1 MGPPRPSIR
10 AIDLDE
16 EDPCLAEMSSQR
28 GTVGAGA
35 LNADSVKLPVAL
47 QPLCEGAIAGR
58 RCGKVTIAKV
68 APEVINHGGMVALS
82 VRVHAASDTN
92 RRPCHAGHALPLLF
106 AAVRWAHAA
115 VGIGGQASDGRLCAG
130 SYEVTPPGRSRATT
144 SSAGP
149 TDRPKDSSTRQA
161 YGESDPAEDVSHIL
175 TGLRHVSQSRP
186 TNDFWNACRHRGRQF
201 VKWKLAPRDSTR
213 TSRCANAAVRTS
225 PAATQF
231 LQYLESV

>member
-1 MGPPRPSIR
+1 MRS
-10 AIDLDE
+10 
-16 EDPCLAEMSSQR
+16 
-28 GTVGAGA
+28 
-35 LNADSVKLPVAL
+35 
-47 QPLCEGAIAGR
+47 
-58 RCGKVTIAKV
+58 
-68 APEVINHGGMVALS
+68 
-82 VRVHAASDTN
+82 
-92 RRPCHAGHALPLLF
+92 RRP
-106 AAVRWAHAA
+106 AVACNDVFHR
-115 VGIGGQASDGRLCAG
+115 VDG
-130 SYEVTPPGRSRATT
+130 
-144 SSAGP
+144 
-149 TDRPKDSSTRQA
+149 STQRQQSLRQA